1 MFNKSLKISSLI
13 LDCQIIHYIQIVKF
27 IQTFPL
33 GAFPVHQL
41 VFSYLFLI
49 QQVWVEVFCSSK
61 PMETSVR

>member
-1 MFNKSLKISSLI
+1 M
-13 LDCQIIHYIQIVKF
+13 
-27 IQTFPL
+27 FPL

-49 QQVWVEVFCSSK
+49 QQVWVEIFCSSK